1 MYIVA
6 MYTFR
11 WWDDCHAICLDVF
24 SFSCNL
30 FCLMNSFHFIC
41 FLPPSP
47 FPLFLPRT
55 TSTTT
60 TTTHSPTLQLSN
72 STSNTFDFT
81 SNSTITA
88 TTTTTT
94 TSSKTPSNG
103 DSFNQSTAS
112 WRINWILKNDEIKEK
127 GGTKKPTNKL
137 IKSQKQTKKDKI
149 TTTKKKGQK
158 KTTKTTQS

>member
-1 MYIVA
+1 MGGVCYMYIVA

-60 TTTHSPTLQLSN
+60 TTTHSPTPLPTRL
-72 STSNTFDFT
+72 TSLL
-81 SNSTITA
+81 IP
-88 TTTTTT
+88 
-94 TSSKTPSNG
+94 PSPQRRRPRRPAARRRAMETR
-103 DSFNQSTAS
+103 S
-112 WRINWILKNDEIKEK
+112 INPLHHEESIE
-127 GGTKKPTNKL
+127 
-137 IKSQKQTKKDKI
+137 S
-149 TTTKKKGQK
+149 
-158 KTTKTTQS
+158 